1 MGREREEGEEG
12 RKERGRGGSIYQG
25 LLQPDAREDEED
37 GRNGGAGAAWPAHL
51 ERLVSAYRSSHLASL
66 HAPLLPSDTTHIR
79 SQGVTRDQGADALTL
94 TKLNLW
100 RGRLQ
105 AQRDFIGCFGIF
117 MLMFG
122 GVGLLI
128 GGIYAGQATTH
139 WRDLV
144 GMLFAASVTLLFNA
158 AIAHMVRFP
167 LEGAVILREYTSG
180 ANAIG
185 PYITAKF
192 LSDIPYVLGPICFS
206 CGIYWTAGL
215 LSDWATFWSFTAV
228 AVLMAQA
235 SMSMG
240 VALACF
246 SLDPSIGLTL
256 LPVLTAPMVMFSGV
270 LYERASVPSSL
281 SWMSSI
287 SIINHGF
294 ALMLSLEAPA
304 LPPGEPAIALGFAG
318 IDDSPEALR
327 SHFLAL
333 VLILAASY
341 IITYLGLTVRA
352 RYFIA
357 I

>member
-1 MGREREEGEEG
+1 M
-12 RKERGRGGSIYQG
+12 YQG

-37 GRNGGAGAAWPAHL
+37 GRNGGAAGAAWPAHL

-79 SQGVTRDQGADALTL
+79 S
-94 TKLNLW
+94 
-100 RGRLQ
+100 
-105 AQRDFIGCFGIF
+105 
-117 MLMFG
+117 
-122 GVGLLI
+122 
-128 GGIYAGQATTH
+128 
-139 WRDLV
+139 
-144 GMLFAASVTLLFNA
+144 
-158 AIAHMVRFP
+158 
-167 LEGAVILREYTSG
+167 
-180 ANAIG
+180 
-185 PYITAKF
+185 
-192 LSDIPYVLGPICFS
+192 
-206 CGIYWTAGL
+206 L